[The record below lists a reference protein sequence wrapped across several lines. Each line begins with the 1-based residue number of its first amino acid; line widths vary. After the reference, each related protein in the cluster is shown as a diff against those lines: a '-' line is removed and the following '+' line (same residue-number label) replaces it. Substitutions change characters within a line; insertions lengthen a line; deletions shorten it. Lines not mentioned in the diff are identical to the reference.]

1 MRVEQK
7 YNVGNSIGRIF
18 FVAVFMTFQVWLMYA
33 IITHYDDGSGI
44 LDKTIQL
51 IALLI
56 VLRVYGQHKNAAN
69 KMPWIILIL
78 IFPLLGILLWSLTS
92 GSLLLVRK
100 KKHFLKYD
108 AALPGILPQNQNAA
122 RTLASTDR
130 GLLEESR
137 YVAEHG
143 RFPVYQGTSARYFP
157 EAEQGRLSQI
167 EDLRKAEHSIF
178 LEYFAI
184 EDRESFAPIREI
196 LYQKAAEG
204 VDVRILYD
212 DIGSASM
219 LSFRFVKLM
228 ESHGIRCRDFNPISP
243 FFSIFM
249 NNRDHRKMTIIDG
262 KIGYTGGYNLA
273 NEYFGFD
280 RPYGHWKDTG
290 VRLEGDAVRSMSA
303 MVLEMWNAM
312 RREDWTADLTKYLPA
327 VKAGE
332 LTAEADSMA
341 ERRKAVSL
349 PDENET
355 ADHVHNVPRGS
366 GQMAYLSAEADGQG
380 AVLADRGEAG
390 LDDQTGLTR
399 SAQLGRA
406 LDGKC
411 FVQPYAD
418 TPMDEEQTGENVIM
432 NILNTA
438 QDYVW
443 ISTPYLVLSDEMSRA
458 LTLAAKRG
466 VDVRILTPG
475 IPDKKIVYQITRS
488 YYGALVAGGVR
499 IFEYTPGFNHA
510 KMTVSDDAT
519 AVVGSINLDFRSLY
533 LHFEDAV
540 LFHGGQVVSD
550 VKQDFEHIWSQ
561 SQEVTERYAHR
572 GLGLRV
578 WQSVLRLIA
587 PLT

>member
-100 KKHFLKYD
+100 KKQFLKYD

-122 RTLASTDR
+122 RALASTDR

-290 VRLEGDAVRSMSA
+290 VRLEGDAVRSMTA
-303 MVLEMWNAM
+303 MFLEMWNAM

-349 PDENET
+349 P
-355 ADHVHNVPRGS
+355 
-366 GQMAYLSAEADGQG
+366 
-380 AVLADRGEAG
+380 
-390 LDDQTGLTR
+390 DDQTGLTR

>member
-290 VRLEGDAVRSMSA
+290 VRLEGDAVRSMTA
-303 MVLEMWNAM
+303 MFLEMWNAM

-349 PDENET
+349 PDE
-355 ADHVHNVPRGS
+355 
-366 GQMAYLSAEADGQG
+366 
-380 AVLADRGEAG
+380 
-390 LDDQTGLTR
+390 
-399 SAQLGRA
+399 AQLGRA

>member
-130 GLLEESR
+130 GLFEESR

-290 VRLEGDAVRSMSA
+290 VRLEGDAVRSMTA
-303 MVLEMWNAM
+303 MFLEMWNAM

-349 PDENET
+349 P
-355 ADHVHNVPRGS
+355 
-366 GQMAYLSAEADGQG
+366 
-380 AVLADRGEAG
+380 
-390 LDDQTGLTR
+390 DDQTGLTR

>member
-7 YNVGNSIGRIF
+7 FNVGNSIGRIF

-122 RTLASTDR
+122 RALASTDR

-290 VRLEGDAVRSMSA
+290 VRLEGDAVRSMTA
-303 MVLEMWNAM
+303 MFLEMWNAM

-349 PDENET
+349 P
-355 ADHVHNVPRGS
+355 
-366 GQMAYLSAEADGQG
+366 
-380 AVLADRGEAG
+380 
-390 LDDQTGLTR
+390 DDQTGLTR

>member
-1 MRVEQK
+1 MRVEQIF
-7 YNVGNSIGRIF
+7 NVGNSIGRIF

-122 RTLASTDR
+122 RALASTDR

-290 VRLEGDAVRSMSA
+290 VRLEGDAVRSMTA
-303 MVLEMWNAM
+303 MFLEMWNAM

-349 PDENET
+349 PD
-355 ADHVHNVPRGS
+355 
-366 GQMAYLSAEADGQG
+366 
-380 AVLADRGEAG
+380 
-390 LDDQTGLTR
+390 DQTGLTR

-432 NILNTA
+432 NILNMA

>member
-122 RTLASTDR
+122 RALASTDR
-130 GLLEESR
+130 GLFEESR

-290 VRLEGDAVRSMSA
+290 VRLEGDAVRSMTA
-303 MVLEMWNAM
+303 MFLEMWNAM

-341 ERRKAVSL
+341 KRRKAVSL
-349 PDENET
+349 P
-355 ADHVHNVPRGS
+355 
-366 GQMAYLSAEADGQG
+366 
-380 AVLADRGEAG
+380 
-390 LDDQTGLTR
+390 DDQTGLTR

>member
-122 RTLASTDR
+122 RALASTDR

-290 VRLEGDAVRSMSA
+290 VRLEGDAVRSMTA
-303 MVLEMWNAM
+303 MFLEMWNAM

-341 ERRKAVSL
+341 KRRKAVSL
-349 PDENET
+349 P
-355 ADHVHNVPRGS
+355 
-366 GQMAYLSAEADGQG
+366 
-380 AVLADRGEAG
+380 
-390 LDDQTGLTR
+390 DDQTGLTR

>member
-7 YNVGNSIGRIF
+7 YNVGNSIGRIL
-18 FVAVFMTFQVWLMYA
+18 FVAVFMTFQVWLMVS

-51 IALLI
+51 IAFLI

-100 KKHFLKYD
+100 KKQFLKYD
-108 AALPGILPQNQNAA
+108 AELQEILPQSQEAVCALAA
-122 RTLASTDR
+122 TDR

-137 YVAEHG
+137 YVTEHG

-167 EDLRKAEHSIF
+167 EDLRRAEHFIF

-196 LYQKAAEG
+196 LYQKAEEG

-273 NEYFGFD
+273 NEYFGFV

-290 VRLEGDAVRSMSA
+290 VRLEGEAVRSMTA
-303 MVLEMWNAM
+303 MFLEMWNAM

-327 VKAGE
+327 V
-332 LTAEADSMA
+332 S
-341 ERRKAVSL
+341 
-349 PDENET
+349 DENRPG
-355 ADHVHNVPRGS
+355 VCVPAGVGEQKPVS
-366 GQMAYLSAEADGQG
+366 
-380 AVLADRGEAG
+380 ADRGETG
-390 LDDQTGLTR
+390 LGDQTCPTR

-406 LDGKC
+406 LAGQC

-432 NILNTA
+432 NILSMA

-443 ISTPYLVLSDEMSRA
+443 ISTPYLVLSDEMARA

-550 VKQDFEHIWSQ
+550 VKQDFQHIWPQ
-561 SQEVTERYAHR
+561 SLEVTERYAHR
-572 GLGLRV
+572 GLGLRI

>member
-122 RTLASTDR
+122 RALASTDR

-290 VRLEGDAVRSMSA
+290 VRLEGDAVRSMTA
-303 MVLEMWNAM
+303 MFLEMWNAM

-349 PDENET
+349 PD
-355 ADHVHNVPRGS
+355 
-366 GQMAYLSAEADGQG
+366 
-380 AVLADRGEAG
+380 
-390 LDDQTGLTR
+390 DQTGLTR

-432 NILNTA
+432 NILNMA

>member
-137 YVAEHG
+137 YVEEHG

-290 VRLEGDAVRSMSA
+290 VRLEGDAVRSMTA
-303 MVLEMWNAM
+303 MFLEMWNAM

-341 ERRKAVSL
+341 KRRKAVSL
-349 PDENET
+349 P
-355 ADHVHNVPRGS
+355 
-366 GQMAYLSAEADGQG
+366 
-380 AVLADRGEAG
+380 
-390 LDDQTGLTR
+390 DDQTGLTR

>member
-78 IFPLLGILLWSLTS
+78 IFPLLGRLLWSLTS

-290 VRLEGDAVRSMSA
+290 VRLEGDAVRSMTA
-303 MVLEMWNAM
+303 MFLEMWNAM

-349 PDENET
+349 P
-355 ADHVHNVPRGS
+355 
-366 GQMAYLSAEADGQG
+366 
-380 AVLADRGEAG
+380 
-390 LDDQTGLTR
+390 DDQTGLTR

>member
-290 VRLEGDAVRSMSA
+290 VRLEGDAVRSMTA
-303 MVLEMWNAM
+303 MFLEMWNAM

-349 PDENET
+349 P
-355 ADHVHNVPRGS
+355 
-366 GQMAYLSAEADGQG
+366 
-380 AVLADRGEAG
+380 
-390 LDDQTGLTR
+390 DDQTGLTR

>member
-7 YNVGNSIGRIF
+7 YNAGNSIGRIF

-92 GSLLLVRK
+92 GSLLLIRK

-290 VRLEGDAVRSMSA
+290 VRLEGDAVRSMTA
-303 MVLEMWNAM
+303 MFLEMWNAM

-349 PDENET
+349 P
-355 ADHVHNVPRGS
+355 
-366 GQMAYLSAEADGQG
+366 
-380 AVLADRGEAG
+380 
-390 LDDQTGLTR
+390 DDQTGLTR

-499 IFEYTPGFNHA
+499 IFEYTPGFLHT
-510 KMTVSDDAT
+510 KDCLCDGRYAT
-519 AVVGSINLDFRSLY
+519 CGTINLDFRSFY
-533 LHFEDAV
+533 HHFEDGVLMMDTPAV
-540 LFHGGQVVSD
+540 GQI
-550 VKQDFEHIWSQ
+550 KEDFEKTFAASE
-561 SQEVTERYAHR
+561 EVTEAYRNIRKVSPHR
-572 GLGLRV
+572 L
-578 WQSVLRLIA
+578 WQMILRLFS
-587 PLT
+587 PLM

>member
-7 YNVGNSIGRIF
+7 YNAGNSIGRIF

-290 VRLEGDAVRSMSA
+290 VRLEGDAVRSMTA
-303 MVLEMWNAM
+303 MFLEMWNAM

-349 PDENET
+349 P
-355 ADHVHNVPRGS
+355 
-366 GQMAYLSAEADGQG
+366 
-380 AVLADRGEAG
+380 
-390 LDDQTGLTR
+390 DDQTGLTR

>member
-69 KMPWIILIL
+69 
-78 IFPLLGILLWSLTS
+78 LGILLWSLTS

-122 RTLASTDR
+122 RALASTDR
-130 GLLEESR
+130 GLFEESR

-290 VRLEGDAVRSMSA
+290 VRLEGDAVRSMTA
-303 MVLEMWNAM
+303 MFLEMWNAM

-349 PDENET
+349 PD
-355 ADHVHNVPRGS
+355 
-366 GQMAYLSAEADGQG
+366 
-380 AVLADRGEAG
+380 
-390 LDDQTGLTR
+390 DQTGLTR

-432 NILNTA
+432 NILNMA

>member
-122 RTLASTDR
+122 RALASTDR
-130 GLLEESR
+130 GLFEESR

-290 VRLEGDAVRSMSA
+290 VRLEGDAVRSMTA
-303 MVLEMWNAM
+303 MFLEMWNAM

-349 PDENET
+349 PD
-355 ADHVHNVPRGS
+355 
-366 GQMAYLSAEADGQG
+366 
-380 AVLADRGEAG
+380 
-390 LDDQTGLTR
+390 DQTGLTR

-432 NILNTA
+432 NILNMA

>member
-18 FVAVFMTFQVWLMYA
+18 FVAVYMTFQVWLMYA

-130 GLLEESR
+130 GLFEESR

-290 VRLEGDAVRSMSA
+290 VRLEGDAVRSMTA
-303 MVLEMWNAM
+303 MFLEMWNAM

-341 ERRKAVSL
+341 KRRKAVSL
-349 PDENET
+349 P
-355 ADHVHNVPRGS
+355 
-366 GQMAYLSAEADGQG
+366 
-380 AVLADRGEAG
+380 
-390 LDDQTGLTR
+390 DDQTGLTR

>member
-7 YNVGNSIGRIF
+7 YNAGNSIGRIF

-290 VRLEGDAVRSMSA
+290 VRLEGDAVRSMTA
-303 MVLEMWNAM
+303 MFLEMWNAM

-349 PDENET
+349 P
-355 ADHVHNVPRGS
+355 
-366 GQMAYLSAEADGQG
+366 
-380 AVLADRGEAG
+380 
-390 LDDQTGLTR
+390 DDQTGLTR

-510 KMTVSDDAT
+510 KVTVSDDAT

>member
-122 RTLASTDR
+122 RALASTDR

-290 VRLEGDAVRSMSA
+290 VRLEGDAVRSMTA
-303 MVLEMWNAM
+303 MFLEMWNAM

-341 ERRKAVSL
+341 KRRKAVSL
-349 PDENET
+349 P
-355 ADHVHNVPRGS
+355 
-366 GQMAYLSAEADGQG
+366 
-380 AVLADRGEAG
+380 
-390 LDDQTGLTR
+390 DDQTGLTR

-432 NILNTA
+432 NILNMA

-561 SQEVTERYAHR
+561 SQEVTERYAHW

>member
-56 VLRVYGQHKNAAN
+56 VLRVYGQQKNAAN

-122 RTLASTDR
+122 RALASTDR

-290 VRLEGDAVRSMSA
+290 VRLEGDAVRSMTA
-303 MVLEMWNAM
+303 MFLEMWNAM

-349 PDENET
+349 P
-355 ADHVHNVPRGS
+355 
-366 GQMAYLSAEADGQG
+366 
-380 AVLADRGEAG
+380 
-390 LDDQTGLTR
+390 DDQTGLTR

>member
-7 YNVGNSIGRIF
+7 YNAGNSIGRIF

-92 GSLLLVRK
+92 GSLLLIRK

-290 VRLEGDAVRSMSA
+290 VRLEGDAVRSMTA
-303 MVLEMWNAM
+303 MFLEMWNAM

-349 PDENET
+349 P
-355 ADHVHNVPRGS
+355 
-366 GQMAYLSAEADGQG
+366 
-380 AVLADRGEAG
+380 
-390 LDDQTGLTR
+390 DDQTGLTR

>member
-122 RTLASTDR
+122 RALASTDR
-130 GLLEESR
+130 GLFEESR

-290 VRLEGDAVRSMSA
+290 VRLEGDAVRSMTA
-303 MVLEMWNAM
+303 MFLEMWNAI

-341 ERRKAVSL
+341 KRRKAVSL
-349 PDENET
+349 P
-355 ADHVHNVPRGS
+355 
-366 GQMAYLSAEADGQG
+366 
-380 AVLADRGEAG
+380 
-390 LDDQTGLTR
+390 DDQTGLTR

>member
-1 MRVEQK
+1 MTKRQESHMRVEQK

-122 RTLASTDR
+122 RALASTDR
-130 GLLEESR
+130 GLFEESR

-290 VRLEGDAVRSMSA
+290 VRLEGDAVRSMTA
-303 MVLEMWNAM
+303 MFLEMWNAM

-349 PDENET
+349 P
-355 ADHVHNVPRGS
+355 
-366 GQMAYLSAEADGQG
+366 
-380 AVLADRGEAG
+380 
-390 LDDQTGLTR
+390 DDQTGLTR

>member
-290 VRLEGDAVRSMSA
+290 VRLEGDAVRSMTA
-303 MVLEMWNAM
+303 MFLEMWNAM

-349 PDENET
+349 PD
-355 ADHVHNVPRGS
+355 
-366 GQMAYLSAEADGQG
+366 
-380 AVLADRGEAG
+380 
-390 LDDQTGLTR
+390 DQTGLTR

-432 NILNTA
+432 NILNMA

>member
-122 RTLASTDR
+122 RALASTDR

-290 VRLEGDAVRSMSA
+290 VRLEGDAVRSMTA
-303 MVLEMWNAM
+303 MFLEMWNAM

-349 PDENET
+349 P
-355 ADHVHNVPRGS
+355 
-366 GQMAYLSAEADGQG
+366 
-380 AVLADRGEAG
+380 
-390 LDDQTGLTR
+390 DDQTGLTR

>member
-1 MRVEQK
+1 
-7 YNVGNSIGRIF
+7 
-18 FVAVFMTFQVWLMYA
+18 
-33 IITHYDDGSGI
+33 
-44 LDKTIQL
+44 
-51 IALLI
+51 
-56 VLRVYGQHKNAAN
+56 
-69 KMPWIILIL
+69 
-78 IFPLLGILLWSLTS
+78 
-92 GSLLLVRK
+92 
-100 KKHFLKYD
+100 
-108 AALPGILPQNQNAA
+108 
-122 RTLASTDR
+122 
-130 GLLEESR
+130 
-137 YVAEHG
+137 
-143 RFPVYQGTSARYFP
+143 
-157 EAEQGRLSQI
+157 
-167 EDLRKAEHSIF
+167 
-178 LEYFAI
+178 
-184 EDRESFAPIREI
+184 
-196 LYQKAAEG
+196 
-204 VDVRILYD
+204 
-212 DIGSASM
+212 
-219 LSFRFVKLM
+219 
-228 ESHGIRCRDFNPISP
+228 
-243 FFSIFM
+243 
-249 NNRDHRKMTIIDG
+249 MTIIDG

-290 VRLEGDAVRSMSA
+290 VRLEGDAVRSMTA
-303 MVLEMWNAM
+303 MFLEMWNAM

-349 PDENET
+349 P
-355 ADHVHNVPRGS
+355 
-366 GQMAYLSAEADGQG
+366 
-380 AVLADRGEAG
+380 
-390 LDDQTGLTR
+390 DDQTGLTR

-475 IPDKKIVYQITRS
+475 IPDKIIVYQITRS

>member
-7 YNVGNSIGRIF
+7 FNVGNSIGRIF

-122 RTLASTDR
+122 RALASTDR

-167 EDLRKAEHSIF
+167 EDLRRAEHFIF

-273 NEYFGFD
+273 NKYFGFD

-290 VRLEGDAVRSMSA
+290 VRLEGEAVRSMTA
-303 MVLEMWNAM
+303 MFLEMWNAM

-349 PDENET
+349 PD
-355 ADHVHNVPRGS
+355 
-366 GQMAYLSAEADGQG
+366 
-380 AVLADRGEAG
+380 
-390 LDDQTGLTR
+390 DQTGLTR

-432 NILNTA
+432 NILNMA

>member
-130 GLLEESR
+130 GLFEESR

-273 NEYFGFD
+273 NENFGFD

-290 VRLEGDAVRSMSA
+290 VRLEGDAVRSMTA
-303 MVLEMWNAM
+303 MFLEMWNAM

-349 PDENET
+349 P
-355 ADHVHNVPRGS
+355 
-366 GQMAYLSAEADGQG
+366 
-380 AVLADRGEAG
+380 
-390 LDDQTGLTR
+390 DDQTGLTR

>member
-122 RTLASTDR
+122 RALASTDR

-290 VRLEGDAVRSMSA
+290 VRLEGDAVRSMTA
-303 MVLEMWNAM
+303 MFLEMWNAM

-341 ERRKAVSL
+341 KRRKAVSL
-349 PDENET
+349 P
-355 ADHVHNVPRGS
+355 
-366 GQMAYLSAEADGQG
+366 
-380 AVLADRGEAG
+380 
-390 LDDQTGLTR
+390 DDQTGLTR

-432 NILNTA
+432 NILNMA

>member
-122 RTLASTDR
+122 RALASTDR

-280 RPYGHWKDTG
+280 KPYGHWKDTG
-290 VRLEGDAVRSMSA
+290 VRLEGDAVRSMTA
-303 MVLEMWNAM
+303 MFLEMWNAM

-341 ERRKAVSL
+341 KRRKAVSL
-349 PDENET
+349 P
-355 ADHVHNVPRGS
+355 
-366 GQMAYLSAEADGQG
+366 
-380 AVLADRGEAG
+380 
-390 LDDQTGLTR
+390 DDQTGLTR

-432 NILNTA
+432 NILNMA

>member
-122 RTLASTDR
+122 RALASTDR
-130 GLLEESR
+130 GLFEESR

-290 VRLEGDAVRSMSA
+290 VRLEGDAVRSMTA
-303 MVLEMWNAM
+303 MFLEMWNAM

-349 PDENET
+349 P
-355 ADHVHNVPRGS
+355 
-366 GQMAYLSAEADGQG
+366 
-380 AVLADRGEAG
+380 
-390 LDDQTGLTR
+390 DDQTGLTR

>member
-130 GLLEESR
+130 GLFEESR

-290 VRLEGDAVRSMSA
+290 VRLEGDAVRSMTA
-303 MVLEMWNAM
+303 MFLEMWNAM

-341 ERRKAVSL
+341 KRRKAVSL
-349 PDENET
+349 P
-355 ADHVHNVPRGS
+355 
-366 GQMAYLSAEADGQG
+366 
-380 AVLADRGEAG
+380 
-390 LDDQTGLTR
+390 DDQTGLTR

-499 IFEYTPGFNHA
+499 IFEYTPRLNHA

>member
-122 RTLASTDR
+122 RALASTDR

-280 RPYGHWKDTG
+280 KPYGHWKDTG
-290 VRLEGDAVRSMSA
+290 VRLEGDAVRSMTA
-303 MVLEMWNAM
+303 MFLEMWNAM

-349 PDENET
+349 PD
-355 ADHVHNVPRGS
+355 
-366 GQMAYLSAEADGQG
+366 
-380 AVLADRGEAG
+380 
-390 LDDQTGLTR
+390 DQTGLTR

-432 NILNTA
+432 NILNMA

>member
-130 GLLEESR
+130 GLFEESR

-290 VRLEGDAVRSMSA
+290 VRLEGDAVRSMTA
-303 MVLEMWNAM
+303 MFLEMWNAM

-349 PDENET
+349 PD
-355 ADHVHNVPRGS
+355 
-366 GQMAYLSAEADGQG
+366 
-380 AVLADRGEAG
+380 
-390 LDDQTGLTR
+390 DQTGLTR

-432 NILNTA
+432 NILNMA

>member
-18 FVAVFMTFQVWLMYA
+18 FVAVYMTFQVWLMYA

-130 GLLEESR
+130 GLFEESR

-290 VRLEGDAVRSMSA
+290 VRLEGDAVRSMTA
-303 MVLEMWNAM
+303 MFLEMWNAM

-349 PDENET
+349 P
-355 ADHVHNVPRGS
+355 
-366 GQMAYLSAEADGQG
+366 
-380 AVLADRGEAG
+380 
-390 LDDQTGLTR
+390 DDQTGLTR